1 VLRPLHL
8 GLVFLAVLVTLGFR
22 PGTASAHAQY
32 KSSTPAN
39 GAVLSTGP
47 AGITIVF
54 TEAFVPAQSS
64 ASVSGPDG
72 ARVDNGDA
80 RADLSDADR
89 KTMVLTLRPNL
100 ANGVYTVHWKTVSA
114 DDGDEAQGAFAY
126 RVGAGQAPEDL
137 TSEWP
142 PVKLRIEATASGTL
156 ITYRMYIL
164 NLSQQNASPVTVK
177 GLIPPGARLVSSY
190 AFQEG
195 ANAGKS
201 DGLTVGWTLV
211 GAVPPAQPGSGP
223 TRFGPFAYTVDVA
236 GMKPGTE
243 VRAHAWAQWILYSIS
258 TPGDCE
264 QDEDGT
270 VTCDDPD
277 VYVDQIGGTS
287 VSQDAILVIGPNGLP
302 ASPGG

>member
-1 VLRPLHL
+1 VALFAILATSVAPSAR
-8 GLVFLAVLVTLGFR
+8 VF
-22 PGTASAHAQY
+22 AHAQY

-39 GAVLSTGP
+39 GAVLSAAP
-47 AGITIVF
+47 AGVTIVF

-64 ASVSGPDG
+64 ASAVGPDG

-80 RADLSDADR
+80 KPDLSDADR
-89 KTMVLTLRPNL
+89 RTMVLTLKSNL

-114 DDGDEAQGAFAY
+114 DDGDEAQGAFTF
-126 RVGAGQAPEDL
+126 RVGAGPAPEDL

-142 PVKLRIEATASGTL
+142 PVKLRIEAASSGTL
-156 ITYRMYIL
+156 VTYRMYIL
-164 NLSQQNASPVTVK
+164 NLSQQNASPVTIK

-195 ANAGKS
+195 MNPGKP
-201 DGLTVGWTLV
+201 DGTTVGWTLV
-211 GAVPPAQPGSGP
+211 GAVPPAQPGGGP

-264 QDEDGT
+264 VQDDGT
-270 VTCDDPD
+270 LACDDPD
-277 VYVDQIGGTS
+277 VYVDQIGGAS
-287 VSQDAILVIGPNGLP
+287 VSQDAVLVIGPNGLP
-302 ASPGG
+302 TSPGG